1 MLSPEPSSPPP
12 RRRRRRAPRNEPVP
26 PPDDIL
32 AVDSPLDLATAFHG
46 LAPVQAKGK
55 GTAEGADGAAQ
66 GKVKENERGGRV
78 EREGDSDQQRDKVKT
93 SRENGYG
100 DVVLTPGQ
108 RQPQN
113 PLHQQLDP
121 ALDASSSSSLALP
134 PAKQTIRIRSDSPL
148 TPLSSTSSSASVA
161 GQPGQADARPP
172 APIPPPHDSKFVSP
186 RSRLRTHGR
195 DPNPLWAAAVLEP
208 IVRAQGEQAQRNRLP
223 AKGKGRGGEGAKQA
237 GWPTHGAGDEGVALS
252 VDEFFNNVLPITRS
266 MRHGERDEDEEDKP
280 AKRKGKGK
288 GKQEDGNAAKK
299 RARRSDTTSEDGNSS
314 SSSRLF
320 QARDFRYFPTPKP
333 PPPLYNGMTFFG
345 AADLERATSKDKAR
359 LLRHAPYKTPGGGK
373 EKLSLAP
380 PSHTIFGQE
389 DCDLSSLKRKR
400 AQRDEEHAGVKR
412 LKPGQDVR
420 GPFLARIGQ
429 TAFAPLLDKPGGR
442 RKQVKAE
449 KRPMR
454 SMLELDEEVDR
465 IAEAV
470 AQTAPPAL
478 VTDRRK
484 KLARMVRPGGGKV
497 TALELAAPEEAG
509 VVGETSERRVFPSF
523 LKPRPTSRKPLSGGL
538 KYRFVPQR
546 LPPPRYANPNPPP
559 RPATVSTRPKS
570 ALHLGGPTATS
581 SDPSE
586 KVDSGGGDGSS
597 SSAKPVQASRP
608 PRPKPKQTDFR
619 FITGPKARKAPTV
632 EIGQAAAASS
642 SSTTLPPSVDAVP
655 PPAQARSSQRFAPAP
670 IARNASRAFVTP
682 AAGAAKRGK
691 AESDPEGDEKRKK
704 RKILRRLSTRP
715 DFYLPSAIVEEGSVG
730 GASGAAVHPSS
741 HEFSG
746 ESGLGRSASLPPE
759 LDSHPAHLGN
769 GSSPSRRLSVA
780 IPISPNLFAGC
791 FPPAGQSRS
800 LPGPSGYAEE
810 EPLSSEQEAETLLSG
825 DPGKDGV
832 APGGFPPPS
841 RSRARL
847 GRNTR
852 PHSPGL
858 PFRFRLPSLSSN
870 QSSPLWSRVPSFRQ
884 TSVAAASSAAEP
896 VRGDRLSG
904 LYDPVFDSLP
914 VPSDALRDEG
924 VEDEEQPP
932 ASVLGNDGGLP
943 TPQRSV
949 ATTSPASDGDLQP
962 SFPSALAASA
972 VQQGAAP
979 AVQAQKR
986 RLLPPRGAQLE

>member
-12 RRRRRRAPRNEPVP
+12 RRRRRRAPRKEPAP
-26 PPDDIL
+26 PPVDIP
-32 AVDSPLDLATAFHG
+32 AVESPLDLATAFHG
-46 LAPVQAKGK
+46 LAPVHAKGK
-55 GTAEGADGAAQ
+55 GTVEWANGAPQ
-66 GKVKENERGGRV
+66 GEVTESGRGGRV
-78 EREGDSDQQRDKVKT
+78 EREEDDEQQRDKAKT
-93 SRENGYG
+93 GREDGDL

-108 RQPQN
+108 RQSQN

-134 PAKQTIRIRSDSPL
+134 PAEQIIRIRSDSPL
-148 TPLSSTSSSASVA
+148 TPLSSTSSSASAA
-161 GQPGQADARPP
+161 GQPGQADARLP
-172 APIPPPHDSKFVSP
+172 APVPPPHDPNFVSP

-208 IVRAQGEQAQRNRLP
+208 IVRAQGEQAQKRRRP
-223 AKGKGRGGEGAKQA
+223 AKGKWIGAETAKQA
-237 GWPTHGAGDEGVALS
+237 GWLTHGDEDRVGEDGVSLS
-252 VDEFFNNVLPITRS
+252 VDDFLNNVLPITRS
-266 MRHGERDEDEEDKP
+266 MRHGEPDEDDEDDEDKS
-280 AKRKGKGK
+280 AKRMGKSK
-288 GKQEDGNAAKK
+288 GKQKDGKTAKK
-299 RARRSDTTSEDGNSS
+299 RARRSYSTSEDGKSS

-320 QARDFRYFPTPKP
+320 PAKEFRYFPTPKP
-333 PPPLYNGMTFFG
+333 PSPIYNSMTFFG

-389 DCDLSSLKRKR
+389 DRDLSSLKRKR

-420 GPFLARIGQ
+420 GPFLARMSQ
-429 TAFAPLLDKPGGR
+429 TAFAPLLDKAGGR

-465 IAEAV
+465 IAEAA
-470 AQTAPPAL
+470 AQTAPP
-478 VTDRRK
+478 TFMKHGGK
-484 KLARMVRPGGGKV
+484 KLARMARPGGGKV

-509 VVGETSERRVFPSF
+509 VVGETS
-523 LKPRPTSRKPLSGGL
+523 SGGL

-546 LPPPRYANPNPPP
+546 LPPPRYANPNPPS
-559 RPATVSTRPKS
+559 RLIVSDPSTKA
-570 ALHLGGPTATS
+570 ALQLGGPTATS
-581 SDPSE
+581 SDPFE

-597 SSAKPVQASRP
+597 SSAKPVQAGC

-632 EIGQAAAASS
+632 EIGRAAAASS
-642 SSTTLPPSVDAVP
+642 SSATLPPTVDSVP
-655 PPAQARSSQRFAPAP
+655 PPAQARSPQRFAPP
-670 IARNASRAFVTP
+670 LLARNASRAFVTP

-715 DFYLPSAIVEEGSVG
+715 DFYLPSAIVEEQSVG

-746 ESGLGRSASLPPE
+746 QSGPGRSASLPPE
-759 LDSHPAHLGN
+759 LDSRPAHLDN

-780 IPISPNLFAGC
+780 IPISPDLFAGC

-810 EPLSSEQEAETLLSG
+810 ESPSSEQEAETLLRG
-825 DPGKDGV
+825 DPGKEG
-832 APGGFPPPS
+832 AASGGLPPPS

-852 PHSPGL
+852 PHSPEL

-904 LYDPVFDSLP
+904 LYDPVFDSMP
-914 VPSDALRDEG
+914 VPSAAFVDEG
-924 VEDEEQPP
+924 DEGEEQPP

-949 ATTSPASDGDLQP
+949 TTTSPASDGDLQP